1 MTNPRGRF
9 THAMNERQPHPDEP
23 SVDPAM
29 ESLLDAYARRLAH
42 RPGLV
47 DRVIAAVPAPAPGA
61 ASGAARL
68 AAPWSDRRIA
78 RLALAASVCAAM
90 VVGMLFM
97 RPAPNAAIAA
107 ASTIEAEPV
116 LVSLL
121 AGSDEAMLDDHPFG
135 SELRTMD
142 SDWSCLAEEVRGI
155 VAVAGGAR

>member
-1 MTNPRGRF
+1 MTNPRGRS
-9 THAMNERQPHPDEP
+9 TQAMNERQPHHDEP

-47 DRVIAAVPAPAPGA
+47 DRVIAAAPMPAPR
-61 ASGAARL
+61 AARPVVL
-68 AAPWSDRRIA
+68 WNDRRIA
-78 RLALAASVCAAM
+78 RMALAASVCAAM

-97 RPAPNAAIAA
+97 RPAPSAAIAA
-107 ASTIEAEPV
+107 SPSIEAEPV

-121 AGSDEAMLDDHPFG
+121 AGSDEAVLDDHPFG

-142 SDWSCLAEEVRGI
+142 SNWSGLADEVRDI
-155 VAVAGGAR
+155 VAVAGGQR

>member
-1 MTNPRGRF
+1 
-9 THAMNERQPHPDEP
+9 MNEHQPHHDEP

-47 DRVIAAVPAPAPGA
+47 DRVIAAAPMPAPR
-61 ASGAARL
+61 AARPL
-68 AAPWSDRRIA
+68 APWNDRRIA

-90 VVGMLFM
+90 VAGMLFM
-97 RPAPNAAIAA
+97 RPAPSAAIAA
-107 ASTIEAEPV
+107 APSIEAEPV

-142 SDWSCLAEEVRGI
+142 SDWTGLAEEVRGI
-155 VAVAGGAR
+155 VAVAGGQR

>member
-1 MTNPRGRF
+1 MTNPRGRS
-9 THAMNERQPHPDEP
+9 TKAMNERQPHHDEP

-47 DRVIAAVPAPAPGA
+47 DRVIAAAPVPAPR
-61 ASGAARL
+61 AARPVVL
-68 AAPWSDRRIA
+68 WNDRRI
-78 RLALAASVCAAM
+78 ALAASVCAAM

-97 RPAPNAAIAA
+97 RPAPSAAIAA
-107 ASTIEAEPV
+107 SPSIEAEPV

-121 AGSDEAMLDDHPFG
+121 AGSDEAVLDDHPFG

-142 SDWSCLAEEVRGI
+142 SDWSGLADEVRDI
-155 VAVAGGAR
+155 VAVAGGQR

>member
-1 MTNPRGRF
+1 MTTPRGRS
-9 THAMNERQPHPDEP
+9 TQAMNERQPHHDEP

-47 DRVIAAVPAPAPGA
+47 DRVIAAAPAPVPTRVV
-61 ASGAARL
+61 AS
-68 AAPWSDRRIA
+68 WSDGRIA
-78 RLALAASVCAAM
+78 RMALAASVCAAM

-97 RPAPNAAIAA
+97 RPAPTMAIAA
-107 ASTIEAEPV
+107 SPSIEAEPV

-135 SELRTMD
+135 SELRAMD
-142 SDWSCLAEEVRGI
+142 SDWTGLAEEVRGI
-155 VAVAGGAR
+155 VAVAGGGR

>member
-1 MTNPRGRF
+1 MTNPCGRS
-9 THAMNERQPHPDEP
+9 TQAMNEHQPHHDEP

-47 DRVIAAVPAPAPGA
+47 DRVIAAAPMPA
-61 ASGAARL
+61 SRAARPL
-68 AAPWSDRRIA
+68 APWNDRRIA

-90 VVGMLFM
+90 VAGMLFM
-97 RPAPNAAIAA
+97 RPAPSAAIAA
-107 ASTIEAEPV
+107 APSIEAEPV

-142 SDWSCLAEEVRGI
+142 SDWTGLAEEVRGI
-155 VAVAGGAR
+155 VAVAGGQR

>member
-1 MTNPRGRF
+1 MTNPRGRS
-9 THAMNERQPHPDEP
+9 TQAMNERQPHHDEP

-47 DRVIAAVPAPAPGA
+47 DRVIAAAPMPVPRA
-61 ASGAARL
+61 ASPV
-68 AAPWSDRRIA
+68 APWNDRRIA
-78 RLALAASVCAAM
+78 RMALAASVCAAM

-97 RPAPNAAIAA
+97 RPAPSAAIAA
-107 ASTIEAEPV
+107 SPSIEAEPV

-142 SDWSCLAEEVRGI
+142 SDWSGLADEVRDI
-155 VAVAGGAR
+155 VAVAGGQR

>member
-1 MTNPRGRF
+1 MTNSRNRS
-9 THAMNERQPHPDEP
+9 TQAMNERQPHHDEP

-47 DRVIAAVPAPAPGA
+47 DRVIAAAPMPAPR
-61 ASGAARL
+61 AARP
-68 AAPWSDRRIA
+68 AALWNDRRIA

-90 VVGMLFM
+90 VAGMLFM
-97 RPAPNAAIAA
+97 RPAPSAAIAA
-107 ASTIEAEPV
+107 APSIEAEPV

-142 SDWSCLAEEVRGI
+142 SDWTGLAEEVRGI
-155 VAVAGGAR
+155 VAVAGGQR

>member
-1 MTNPRGRF
+1 MTNPRGRS
-9 THAMNERQPHPDEP
+9 TQAMNERQPHHDEP

-47 DRVIAAVPAPAPGA
+47 DRVIAAAPMPVPR
-61 ASGAARL
+61 AARPVVL
-68 AAPWSDRRIA
+68 WNDRRIA
-78 RLALAASVCAAM
+78 RMALAASVCAAM

-97 RPAPNAAIAA
+97 RPVPSAAIAA
-107 ASTIEAEPV
+107 SPSIEAEPV

-142 SDWSCLAEEVRGI
+142 SDWTGLADEVRDI
-155 VAVAGGAR
+155 VAVAGGQR

>member
-1 MTNPRGRF
+1 MTTPRGRS
-9 THAMNERQPHPDEP
+9 TQAMNEHQPHHDEP

-47 DRVIAAVPAPAPGA
+47 DRVIAAAPAPGP
-61 ASGAARL
+61 ARV
-68 AAPWSDRRIA
+68 AAPWSDGRIA
-78 RLALAASVCAAM
+78 RMALAASVCAAM

-97 RPAPNAAIAA
+97 RPAPNAASAA
-107 ASTIEAEPV
+107 APSIEAEPV

-142 SDWSCLAEEVRGI
+142 SDWPGLAEEVRGI
-155 VAVAGGAR
+155 VAVAGGGR

>member
-1 MTNPRGRF
+1 MTNPRGRS
-9 THAMNERQPHPDEP
+9 TQAMNERQPHHDEP

-47 DRVIAAVPAPAPGA
+47 DRVIAAAPMPAPR
-61 ASGAARL
+61 AARPVVL
-68 AAPWSDRRIA
+68 WSDRRIA
-78 RLALAASVCAAM
+78 RMALAASVCAAM

-97 RPAPNAAIAA
+97 RPAPSAAIAA
-107 ASTIEAEPV
+107 SPSIEAEPV

-121 AGSDEAMLDDHPFG
+121 AGSDEAVLDDHPFG

-142 SDWSCLAEEVRGI
+142 SNWSGLADEVRDI
-155 VAVAGGAR
+155 VAVAGGQR

>member
-1 MTNPRGRF
+1 MTSPRDRS
-9 THAMNERQPHPDEP
+9 TQAMNERQPHHDEP

-47 DRVIAAVPAPAPGA
+47 DRVMAAAPMPAPRP
-61 ASGAARL
+61 ARPL
-68 AAPWSDRRIA
+68 APWSDRRIA
-78 RLALAASVCAAM
+78 RMALAASVCAAM
-90 VVGMLFM
+90 VAGMLFM
-97 RPAPNAAIAA
+97 RPAPSAAIAA
-107 ASTIEAEPV
+107 APSIEAEPV

-142 SDWSCLAEEVRGI
+142 SDWSGLADEVRDI
-155 VAVAGGAR
+155 VAVAGGQR

>member
-1 MTNPRGRF
+1 MTNSRNRS
-9 THAMNERQPHPDEP
+9 TQAMNERQPHHDEP

-47 DRVIAAVPAPAPGA
+47 DRVIAAAPMPAPR
-61 ASGAARL
+61 AARPVAL
-68 AAPWSDRRIA
+68 WNDRRIA

-90 VVGMLFM
+90 VAGMVFM
-97 RPAPNAAIAA
+97 RPAPSAAIAA
-107 ASTIEAEPV
+107 SPSIEAEPV

-142 SDWSCLAEEVRGI
+142 SDWSGLAEEVRGI
-155 VAVAGGAR
+155 VAVAGGQR

>member
-1 MTNPRGRF
+1 MTSPQGRS
-9 THAMNERQPHPDEP
+9 TQAMNKRQPHHDEP

-47 DRVIAAVPAPAPGA
+47 DRVIAAAPMPTPR
-61 ASGAARL
+61 AARPL
-68 AAPWSDRRIA
+68 APWSERRIA
-78 RLALAASVCAAM
+78 RMALAASVCAAM

-97 RPAPNAAIAA
+97 RPAPSAAIAA
-107 ASTIEAEPV
+107 SPIEAEPV

-142 SDWSCLAEEVRGI
+142 SNWSGLADEVRDI
-155 VAVAGGAR
+155 VAVVGGQR

>member
-1 MTNPRGRF
+1 MTNPRGRS
-9 THAMNERQPHPDEP
+9 TQAMNERQPHHDEP

-47 DRVIAAVPAPAPGA
+47 DRVIAAAPMPLPR
-61 ASGAARL
+61 AARPVAL
-68 AAPWSDRRIA
+68 WNDWRNDRRIA
-78 RLALAASVCAAM
+78 RMALAASVCAAM

-97 RPAPNAAIAA
+97 RPAPSAAIAA
-107 ASTIEAEPV
+107 SPSIEAEPV

-142 SDWSCLAEEVRGI
+142 SDWSGLTDEVRDI
-155 VAVAGGAR
+155 VAVAGGQR

>member
-1 MTNPRGRF
+1 MTTPRGRS
-9 THAMNERQPHPDEP
+9 TQAMNEHQPHHDEP

-47 DRVIAAVPAPAPGA
+47 DRVIAAAPAPGPTRVV
-61 ASGAARL
+61 AS
-68 AAPWSDRRIA
+68 WSDGRIA
-78 RLALAASVCAAM
+78 RMALAASVCAAM

-97 RPAPNAAIAA
+97 RPAPTMAIAA
-107 ASTIEAEPV
+107 SPSIEAEPV

-142 SDWSCLAEEVRGI
+142 SDWTGLAEEVRGI
-155 VAVAGGAR
+155 VAVAGGQR